1 MTSPTLR
8 AITLKTVA
16 NYTRAAEHAVCAYRS
31 SGQRLINAMERGVDK
46 AARQG
51 AERLAPRLA
60 TALRRAT
67 GRVTGLASK
76 SLDAVSTRTE
86 RAIELG
92 STGVTTQLKR
102 VAGLV
107 EGVGNRVVAGGVQA
121 AVRINMPGAQAALA
135 LSERVVAGVD
145 KLPGARSHVKPIA
158 SAKRAAP
165 ARSRAAAGVRKA
177 RKAVAEAMVEA
188 AAAVA
193 PKTGRKVAAKPAG
206 VAAAPRRRRSAQA
219 KPVVEAVAS
228 AVEAATA

>member
-1 MTSPTLR
+1 MTSTTLR

-16 NYTRAAEHAVCAYRS
+16 NYTRAAEHAVWAYRS

-76 SLDAVSTRTE
+76 SLDAVSSRSE
-86 RAIELG
+86 RVIELG
-92 STGVTTQLKR
+92 SAGVTTQLKR
-102 VAGLV
+102 VADLV

-121 AVRINMPGAQAALA
+121 AVRISMPGAQAALA

-145 KLPGARSHVKPIA
+145 KLPGARAHGKP
-158 SAKRAAP
+158 AAP
-165 ARSRAAAGVRKA
+165 ARSGAAAGVKKA
-177 RKAVAEAMVEA
+177 RKAVAEVMVEAVADAVADAAADA

-193 PKTGRKVAAKPAG
+193 PKTRRKAAAKPAG
-206 VAAAPRRRRSAQA
+206 VTAAPRARRSRQAQ
-219 KPVVEAVAS
+219 PLVEAT
-228 AVEAATA
+228 TA